1 MRKLLIYALI
11 AASLMMAG
19 TASIT
24 AYGAVS
30 VHIIPEKAAA
40 ENESFRRRLNPFIFF
55 QGYSMAEEEITE
67 ETETDLP
74 EDEILLMVLEQVNQE
89 REKAGVG
96 CLTWNESLAQA
107 ATARTLEIE
116 TVFSHTRPDG
126 SEFSTVYAEKNISF
140 LKAGENI
147 AYGQKTVKEV
157 MEDWMNSEGHK
168 ANILNSQFTSI
179 GIGHHVGQNGIHYW
193 TQLFLG

>member
-40 ENESFRRRLNPFIFF
+40 ENESFRRRLNQFIFF

-96 CLTWNESLAQA
+96 
-107 ATARTLEIE
+107 
-116 TVFSHTRPDG
+116 
-126 SEFSTVYAEKNISF
+126 
-140 LKAGENI
+140 
-147 AYGQKTVKEV
+147 
-157 MEDWMNSEGHK
+157 
-168 ANILNSQFTSI
+168 
-179 GIGHHVGQNGIHYW
+179 
-193 TQLFLG
+193 

>member
-1 MRKLLIYALI
+1 M
-11 AASLMMAG
+11 
-19 TASIT
+19 
-24 AYGAVS
+24 
-30 VHIIPEKAAA
+30 
-40 ENESFRRRLNPFIFF
+40 
-55 QGYSMAEEEITE
+55 
-67 ETETDLP
+67 
-74 EDEILLMVLEQVNQE
+74 
-89 REKAGVG
+89 
-96 CLTWNESLAQA
+96 
-107 ATARTLEIE
+107 
-116 TVFSHTRPDG
+116 FSHTRPDG